1 MAEKDTKKL
10 KRKER
15 RRKIFW
21 VFILSIYIIFV
32 ILPYQ
37 WISSALILD
46 MNLSDFWGIL
56 VFVNNFFLPFI
67 FLPAIMI
74 KLFWKD
80 RKTKFFG
87 LKFMY
92 LISVLFVILMNIVFL
107 FLDIFIFYIEVPRIK
122 NTITNPTSPPPEV
135 WAWTFLGV
143 IIVTIIIVIYLMLS
157 YKLLTRIYP
166 EMKNPITKFKG
177 KRPITR
183 RIIAEE
189 IEEFER

>member
-1 MAEKDTKKL
+1 MAEKDIKQL
-10 KRKER
+10 KIKER
-15 RRKIFW
+15 RSKIFW
-21 VFILSIYIIFV
+21 VFVLTIYAVFFII
-32 ILPYQ
+32 PYN
-37 WISSALILD
+37 WISTALLLD
-46 MNLSDFWGIL
+46 LNLSDFWSIL
-56 VFVNNFFLPFI
+56 IFVNNFFVPFI

-80 RKTKFFG
+80 RKIKFLS

-92 LISVLFVILMNIVFL
+92 LISILFVILMNIVFL